1 MTKGEQDKLLAKM
14 AAFAKREDVTANNM
28 DFSKPVD
35 QQEAEEAGDITK
47 EQLQFPTKCYAC
59 TRDGVCK
66 MCIATIPFF
75 KEIIIMAFSC
85 EFCGHKSTE
94 IKQGGG
100 ISDVATKI
108 TFNVTC
114 EADMNR
120 DVFKSDTTFFAIP
133 ELELELAP
141 GTLGSVYTT
150 VEGLVDK
157 IAEHLSNVNP
167 FGQGDSVQNQ
177 KLMEFLAK
185 MEYLKTGKEP
195 FTFVLDDPLSN
206 CFIYNPNAPEDDPQ
220 IQIEVYERTHEQN
233 EDLGINDM
241 NV

>member
-1 MTKGEQDKLLAKM
+1 M

-185 MEYLKTGKEP
+185 MEYLKTGKQP